1 MLFGNETEEMTVLAT
16 RIARPIHQRGLL
28 ADVVLAGL
36 LLGPLAAPFLQAWG
50 LLVPHMVSGMIYTM
64 GMFVCPQPAQ
74 GLALYDGQIMAVC
87 MRCYGTVLG
96 LLLTRLLYVAD
107 SGTGRG
113 WLPRYGLRALPIF
126 AALIFAY
133 AAEFAGQV
141 LGWWRFDNLVVTAAG
156 LITGIGLGL
165 MFHPMLQGRIV
176 ATDRRV

>member
-1 MLFGNETEEMTVLAT
+1 M
-16 RIARPIHQRGLL
+16 I

-50 LLVPHMVSGMIYTM
+50 LLIPHTVSDVIYTM

-96 LLLTRLLYVAD
+96 LLLTRLLYAANI
-107 SGTGRG
+107 GAGRE
-113 WLPRYGLRALPIF
+113 WLPRYGLRGLPIF

-141 LGWWRFDNLVVTAAG
+141 AGWWGFNDLVVTAAG
-156 LITGIGLGL
+156 LITGAGLGL
-165 MFHPMLQGRIV
+165 MFHPLLQGQA
-176 ATDRRV
+176 ATLRRK

>member
-1 MLFGNETEEMTVLAT
+1 MSALAR
-16 RIARPIHQRGLL
+16 RIGHPIHPRSLI

-36 LLGPLAAPFLQAWG
+36 LLGPLAAPFLRAG
-50 LLVPHMVSGMIYTM
+50 RLPDMIYTM

-74 GLALYDGQIMAVC
+74 GLTLYNGQIMAVC

-96 LLLTRLLYVAD
+96 LLLTRLLYAAD
-107 SGTGRG
+107 TRAGHS
-113 WLPRYGLRALPIF
+113 WLPRYGLRGLPIF

-141 LGWWRFDNLVVTAAG
+141 AGWWSFNNLVVTAAG

-165 MFHPMLQGRIV
+165 MFHPMLQGQA
-176 ATDRRV
+176 ATTGRRA